1 MILTET
7 PRRQRVTKLVSWG
20 HWFALFNILIAIVIA
35 SIYIFNSP
43 VPDSGLGVAYMLTN
57 WVSHIGFLTFIGFVV
72 FILPLCYLVPN
83 PHLMKGLSSTIAALG
98 LALLAFDALL
108 YTKQGLHLSLGSASL
123 IQNETRQVLS
133 ELSWQQWGYLTLLF
147 LVWLSF
153 QLMMANALWKRIERF
168 QSMHIGVPVSSFFIS
183 CFIASHATHIW
194 ADANLY
200 HPILQQDDM
209 FPLSYPTTAKNLMSK
224 HGLLDIENYQQR
236 KQLLLERSIDKINYP
251 TAPLYCSVSP
261 QKPVL
266 LLLQENG
273 EKLDLNHA
281 GLQYHKDYYDLSS
294 GQLKGQ
300 FSALFGLP
308 ELYYQAMSGYQPILI
323 DLPQRLNLPL
333 DVYGLNRELQQ
344 YIDED
349 SLAGWPEFVGEIAT
363 NEPKLL
369 IGFVSHSELTQ
380 ILNMGIID
388 NYHLLISQLKAD
400 QQVGLYTNIDSATP
414 IRGNHLDLATTVL
427 QLMGCQAKSH
437 VYSTGQNLFTSNR
450 DWMISTI
457 NDKLVLLTP
466 EQRIEVDSAGNY
478 KILSVKDK
486 QELTSPLNM
495 PLLSQGIKHLS
506 RFTDN

>member
-43 VPDSGLGVAYMLTN
+43 VPESGLGVAYMLTN

-72 FILPLCYLVPN
+72 FILPLCYLIPN
-83 PHLMKGLSSTIAALG
+83 ARLMKGLSSTIAALG

-108 YTKQGLHLSLGSASL
+108 YTKQGLHLSFSSANL
-123 IQNETRQVLS
+123 IHHETRQVVL
-133 ELSWQQWGYLTLLF
+133 ELSWQQWGYLGLLF

-168 QSMHIGVPVSSFFIS
+168 QQMHIGVPLSSFFIS

-236 KQLLLERSIDKINYP
+236 KQLQLQRSIDKINYP
-251 TAPLYCSVSP
+251 AAPLYCSVSP

-266 LLLQENG
+266 LLLQEDG
-273 EKLDLNHA
+273 TELNINQP
-281 GLQYHKDYYDLSS
+281 GLVQHQDYYDLSS
-294 GQLKGQ
+294 DQLNGQ
-300 FSALFGLP
+300 FSTLFGLP
-308 ELYYQAMSGYQPILI
+308 ELYYPAMSGYQPVLI

-333 DVYGLNRELQQ
+333 NVYGLHRDLQDYVGQ
-344 YIDED
+344 Q
-349 SLAGWPEFVGEIAT
+349 SLAIWPEFVGDIAT

-369 IGFVSHSELTQ
+369 IGFVSQSELNQ

-400 QQVGLYTNIDSATP
+400 KQVGLYTNIQASAP
-414 IRGNHLDLATTVL
+414 VRGNHLDLATTIL
-427 QLMGCQAKSH
+427 QLMGCQAKSNA
-437 VYSTGQNLFTSNR
+437 YSTGQNLFSGKRN
-450 DWMISTI
+450 WMISTL
-457 NDKLVLLTP
+457 NDRLVLLTP
-466 EQRIEVDSAGNY
+466 EQRIEVDSTGNY
-478 KILSVKDK
+478 KILSVSDK
-486 QELTSPLNM
+486 QEITSPLNM